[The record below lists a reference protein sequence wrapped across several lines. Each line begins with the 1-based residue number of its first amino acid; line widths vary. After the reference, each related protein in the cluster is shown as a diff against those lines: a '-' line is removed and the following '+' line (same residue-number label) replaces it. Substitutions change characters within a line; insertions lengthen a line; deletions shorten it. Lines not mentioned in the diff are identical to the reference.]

1 MPNDLYVE
9 SLSDA
14 LIRTRTSEN
23 SQEIIAS
30 LDDPESWKDEEI
42 IGSLA
47 DFYSGIACLLVF
59 DRHLH
64 PTFWD
69 FVKNNGPDI
78 ISQQELLFLFYLEE
92 RPFGLQSLN
101 DIIDVS
107 ASRSERTEFFQTVRS
122 IFPKPENLKFP
133 GLLFFETSQESEEML
148 YVYGFSGE
156 NIEQQGAFF
165 SSILEVVMV
174 KEEAVDWCTRSAV
187 KLASKG
193 ISYERT
199 GTITAK
205 EKIIKLLRT
214 IWKAK
219 SDIATVVSLV

>member
-1 MPNDLYVE
+1 MSNDLYVE

-23 SQEIIAS
+23 SQEIVAS
-30 LDDPESWKDEEI
+30 LDTPESWKDKQI

-47 DFYSGIACLLVF
+47 SFYSGIACLLVF
-59 DRHLH
+59 DSHLH
-64 PTFWD
+64 PTFWN

-78 ISQQELLFLFYLEE
+78 ISQQEMLFLFYLEE
-92 RPFGLQSLN
+92 RPFGLQSLS
-101 DIIDVS
+101 DIIDGS
-107 ASRSERTEFFQTVRS
+107 ASRSEKIEFFQTIRS
-122 IFPKPENLKFP
+122 IFPKPENLRFP
-133 GLLFFETSQESEEML
+133 GLLFFETSQECEEML
-148 YVYGFSGE
+148 YVYGFLGE
-156 NIEQQGAFF
+156 NIEQQSAFF
-165 SSILEVVMV
+165 SSILEAVMV
-174 KEEAVDWCTRSAV
+174 KQETVNWCTRSAV

-205 EKIIKLLRT
+205 EKIIKLLRA

-219 SDIATVVSLV
+219 SDIATVVSFV